1 MLGGKAS
8 DTSALVLQT
17 RNITKCYGKTAAV
30 DNVSLS
36 IRKGDIYGL
45 IGRNGA
51 GKTTLMR
58 MITALTF
65 PNSGELELFGKTS
78 ETGLNE
84 SRKRMGSVVEMPALY
99 PNLTAVQNLEYYR
112 ILRGIP
118 DKSVIQRTLET
129 VNLTDTGKKKF
140 KNFSLGM
147 KQRLGLALALLGN
160 PDFIILDEPIN
171 GLDPMGIVEMRETI
185 KKLNTENNITFMISS
200 HILSEL
206 SLIATRYGIIEKGR
220 LIKELTAAE
229 LQEQCQQCLSVKVD
243 DTAKAATILETVLG
257 VKKYKVVG
265 GDELR
270 IYDNFDD
277 TAEVTYQLNANGV
290 RVSGVTVVGDNL
302 EEYFVSL
309 VEGQTRAVHRL
320 DDEGGHNNA

>member
-1 MLGGKAS
+1 MN
-8 DTSALVLQT
+8 VLQT
-17 RNITKCYGKTAAV
+17 RSITKRYGAFAAV
-30 DNVSLS
+30 DNVSLT

-65 PNSGELELFGKTS
+65 ANSGELEIFGQSSAKGQK
-78 ETGLNE
+78 GLN
-84 SRKRMGSVVEMPALY
+84 SARKRMGSVVEMPALY
-99 PNLTAVQNLEYYR
+99 PNMTAVQNLEYYR
-112 ILRGIP
+112 LLRGIP
-118 DKSVIQRTLET
+118 DKGVINKTLEL
-129 VNLTDTGKKKF
+129 VNLTDTGKKRF

-147 KQRLGLALALLGN
+147 KQRLGLALALLNN

-185 KKLNTENNITFMISS
+185 KKLNSEKSITFMISS

-206 SLIATRYGIIEKGR
+206 SLIATRYGIIEGGR
-220 LIKELTAAE
+220 LIKELTASE

-243 DTAKAATILETVLG
+243 DTAKAAAILETALA

-270 IYDNFDD
+270 IYDNYND
-277 TAEVTYQLNANGV
+277 TAEVTYQLNASGV
-290 RVSGVTVVGDNL
+290 RVYGVAVVGDNL

-309 VEGQTRAVHRL
+309 VEGEA
-320 DDEGGHNNA
+320 EGGRANA